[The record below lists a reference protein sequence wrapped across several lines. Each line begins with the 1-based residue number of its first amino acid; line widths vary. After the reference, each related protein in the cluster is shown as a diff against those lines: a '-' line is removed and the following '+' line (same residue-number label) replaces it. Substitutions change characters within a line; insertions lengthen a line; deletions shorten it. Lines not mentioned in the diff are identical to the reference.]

1 MVQLTIGMKKLFIL
15 ITLSANIWLCDAQT
29 ATTLYHGQ
37 FNKKGKVFMSS
48 HSYKPDD
55 WEKPY
60 FDSSIKTAFP
70 SDMAKF
76 PEKYKDRL
84 IHLIGVVGSVYA
96 DTLDNTPLVHVILN
110 NKYWDYIEDYS
121 IQDEVMFVSEK
132 GEGKF
137 IVTLTGITPEQF
149 DSLKNF
155 PSKKKLFLVY
165 GDFKETVNNYAII
178 AAQQIK
184 YIDYKWYSEKIFSY
198 EVKRDKDGNVGTDTK
213 GKVQMTNFHFL
224 KIAGKGQNK

>member
-1 MVQLTIGMKKLFIL
+1 MKKLFAL
-15 ITLSANIWLCDAQT
+15 IALLANTWLSHAQT
-29 ATTLYHGQ
+29 TTLHHGQ
-37 FNKKGKVFMSS
+37 FNKKGKLFMSS
-48 HSYKPDD
+48 RSYKPDD

-70 SDMAKF
+70 SDLVKF
-76 PEKYKDRL
+76 PEKYKDKL
-84 IHLIGVVGSVYA
+84 IHLIGIVDSVYA
-96 DTLDNTPLVHVILN
+96 DTLDNSPVVHVRLN

-137 IVTLTGITPEQF
+137 LVNLTGITPEQLE
-149 DSLKNF
+149 SLRSF
-155 PSKKKLFLVY
+155 PAEKKLFLVY
-165 GDFKETVNNYAII
+165 GNFKETVNNYPVI

-184 YIDYKWYSEKIFSY
+184 VIDYEWYSEKIFSY
-198 EVKRDKDGNVGTDTK
+198 EVKRDKDGNVETDKK
-213 GKVQMTNFHFL
+213 GKVQTTNFHFL